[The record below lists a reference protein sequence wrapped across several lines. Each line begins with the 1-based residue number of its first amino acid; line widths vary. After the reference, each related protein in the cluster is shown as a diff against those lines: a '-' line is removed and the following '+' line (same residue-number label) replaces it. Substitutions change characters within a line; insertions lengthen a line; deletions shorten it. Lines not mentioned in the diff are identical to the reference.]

1 MNLEEFRSDWIGD
14 LRVAAEANQSDPHS
28 EFVIDAVDQ
37 LQEAE
42 EVENVELGY
51 FEGIGPKGTK
61 LMTDGYAFDSVDK
74 SCVVLISDFS
84 NNDETET
91 LTPSDIDKL
100 YKRMSSLVEAAL
112 SGYIVDNKF
121 EESSIGYTF
130 AVDAKRLFDNND
142 ISKFRFYILTDK
154 KLSER
159 VKNIQKSP
167 IYGKKVDLNAW
178 DINRFYQLFSSSQGK
193 EEIEIDSSSVDG
205 GGIPYVSATKGDDY
219 SSYLAVVPGK
229 FLADIYLQYGSR
241 LLEGNVRSFLSIRGK
256 VNKSIRGTI
265 LQEPDMFFAYN
276 NGIAATASSIETTL
290 EDGKHLITKINDMQI
305 INGGQTTASIANAV
319 IQDKATLEN
328 IYVPMKLSV
337 VDHDKAKEMI
347 PIISRSAN
355 SQNKVDEADFFSNHP
370 YHVRIEE
377 YSRRVL
383 APPVDGNQY
392 QTTWFYER
400 ARGQYVQEQ
409 MKLSRSERKR
419 FMLKNPKAQLLRK
432 VDVAKFINSYQ
443 QKPHI
448 VSRGAQFNMRNF
460 AESIAKDWKPSDQN
474 ISFNEYYFKKLIA
487 LAILFKSTEKI
498 VSGQQWYQEIKAYR
512 ANIVT
517 YSVAVLMNQIEK
529 KHPGKTLD
537 FLRIWNTQEISSE
550 LESQL
555 VKTTREVFDFITR
568 DDRTTLNVTE
578 WCKKE
583 DCWKRA
589 QDYDFSLL
597 DSFASTLLK
606 KVDEQQEKEIAQ
618 KEQKV
623 TNQISAEIELINL
636 GADYWKK
643 VLDFGRNDRL
653 LSEMEDGLL
662 SVAANFDT
670 TGRVPSDKQ
679 AKLIMQI
686 RSRLYDEG
694 LSRNLDSSVK

>member
-1 MNLEEFRSDWIGD
+1 MNLEEFRNDWVGD

-84 NNDETET
+84 NSDSLET
-91 LTPSDIDKL
+91 LTSSDIDRL
-100 YKRMSSLVEAAL
+100 YNNMRYLVEAAL
-112 SGYIVDNKF
+112 SGYIVENKF

-130 AVDAKRLFDNND
+130 AVEAKRMIDNGE

-159 VKNIQKSP
+159 VKNIQKEP
-167 IYGKKVDLNAW
+167 ISGKKVDLNAW
-178 DINRFYQLFSSSQGK
+178 DINRFFQLYSSTQGK
-193 EEIEIDSSSVDG
+193 EEIEIDSSSVEG
-205 GGIPYVSATKGDDY
+205 GGIPYVSATDGDDY
-219 SSYLAVVPGK
+219 SAYLAVVPGK
-229 FLADIYLQYGSR
+229 FLADIYLQFGSR

-256 VNKSIRGTI
+256 VNKAIRGTI

-276 NGIAATASSIETTL
+276 NGIAATASEIETSN
-290 EDGKHLITKINDMQI
+290 ENGKQLITKIKDMQI

-319 IQDKATLEN
+319 IQDKATLDN

-337 VDHDKAKEMI
+337 VNHEKAKEMI
-347 PIISRSAN
+347 PTISRSAN

-383 APPVDGNQY
+383 APPIDGNQY

-409 MKLSRSERKR
+409 MKLTRSERNR
-419 FMLKNPKAQLLRK
+419 YQLKNPKTQLLRK
-432 VDVAKFINSYQ
+432 VDVAKFINSYE

-460 AESIAKDWKPSDQN
+460 AESISKQWSPTDQN

-487 LAILFKSTEKI
+487 LAILFKSTERI
-498 VSGQQWYQEIKAYR
+498 VSAQQWYQETKAYR
-512 ANIVT
+512 ANVVT
-517 YSVAVLMNQIEK
+517 YSIAVIMHQIEK
-529 KHPGKTLD
+529 KHPKKTID
-537 FLRIWNTQEISSE
+537 FLKIWNTQSISPE
-550 LESQL
+550 LEAQL
-555 VKTTREVFDFITR
+555 VITTREVFDFITR
-568 DDRTTLNVTE
+568 DDRTTLNVTQ

-589 QDYDFSLL
+589 Q
-597 DSFASTLLK
+597 SFNFTLT
-606 KVDEQQEKEIAQ
+606 DEFAETLVNTDAEQEEKEIAQ
-618 KEQKV
+618 KDQKV
-623 TNQISAEIELINL
+623 SNQITAEIELINL

-643 VLDFGRNDRL
+643 VLEFGRNDRL

-686 RSRLYDEG
+686 RNRLFDEG
-694 LSRNLDSSVK
+694 FSRNIL